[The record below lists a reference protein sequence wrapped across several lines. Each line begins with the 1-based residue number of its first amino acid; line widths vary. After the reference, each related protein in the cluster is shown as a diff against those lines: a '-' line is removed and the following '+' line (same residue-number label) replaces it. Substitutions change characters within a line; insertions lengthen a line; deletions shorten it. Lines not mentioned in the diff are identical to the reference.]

1 MAWIDKL
8 MGRSPIGPMQEHM
21 RAAVAC
27 AHQVVPLVEAMVSGD
42 AEAVREQRAEI
53 DRLEHKADD
62 IKHQIRSNL
71 PRRLMLAMER
81 RDMLEILDHQ
91 DSIAD
96 VTQDIAELVDQRGMK
111 LPDQLAEPVRSLAAR
126 VVAACDQAQRIIDEL
141 DELVE
146 TGFGGREALRV
157 EEMISELARIENP
170 TLCALRLGTRARLGL
185 AHTAALRDALEVE
198 QIGVGPART
207 DAVDGDSV
215 AREILGE
222 LLRQADQA
230 VLARGVAGR

>member
-8 MGRSPIGPMQEHM
+8 VSRSPIGPMQEHM

-42 AEAVREQRAEI
+42 AEAIRAKRAEI
-53 DRLEHKADD
+53 DRLEHRADD
-62 IKHQIRSNL
+62 IKHEIRSNL

-81 RDMLEILDHQ
+81 RDMLEILDYQ

-111 LPDQLAEPVRSLAAR
+111 LPDVLAEPVRSLSAR
-126 VVAACDQAQRIIDEL
+126 VIAACDQAQRIIDEL

-146 TGFGGREALRV
+146 TGFAGREVSRV
-157 EEMISELARIENP
+157 EEMISELARIETETDVLLDRACR
-170 TLCALRLGTRARLGL
+170 TLFGIEDELGISTVYWHQILLWIADLADYAERVGNRLRLLIAN
-185 AHTAALRDALEVE
+185 
-198 QIGVGPART
+198 
-207 DAVDGDSV
+207 
-215 AREILGE
+215 
-222 LLRQADQA
+222 
-230 VLARGVAGR
+230 